1 MSTASTLIGAIKQQL
16 KLQGITYQA
25 LARRLKVSEP
35 TVKRDLARGD
45 FSLSRLDEI
54 CEVLGVTIADLANAE
69 PDRELLITQFTD
81 QQERTLTANP
91 KLLMLTYLI
100 VNQWKFEDIIES
112 FEITENELV
121 SFLLSLD
128 KLGIVRFRPPRGM
141 QPLTARNFS
150 WRKDGP
156 VHEFFL
162 QRLVP
167 EYFRA
172 KFDRPGDDFNFV
184 AGSLSQASL
193 SRFKSALA
201 RLTAEFED
209 LARRDARLPFD
220 ERQGCTAILAIRDW
234 QFSEFTRYRRKGVT
248 RRPA

>member
-1 MSTASTLIGAIKQQL
+1 MSTASAIIGAIKQQL
-16 KLQGITYQA
+16 KAQGITYQQ
-25 LARRLKVSEP
+25 LAKRLKVSEP

-54 CEVLGVTIADLANAE
+54 CEVLGVSIADLANAE
-69 PDRELLITQFTD
+69 PVRERLITQFTD
-81 QQERTLTANP
+81 PQERTLTSNP
-91 KLLMLTYLI
+91 KLLMLTYLL
-100 VNQWKFEDIIES
+100 VNHWKFEDIIAS
-112 FEITENELV
+112 FEMTENELV

-128 KLGIVRFRPPRGM
+128 KLGIVRFRPPRGV
-141 QPLTARNFS
+141 QLLTARNFS

-184 AGSLSQASL
+184 AGSLSRASL
-193 SRFKSALA
+193 ARFKSALA
-201 RLTAEFED
+201 RLTGEFED
-209 LARRDARLPFD
+209 LARHDAKLPFD

-234 QFSEFTRYRRKGVT
+234 QFSEFTRFRRKRAGDG
-248 RRPA
+248 R